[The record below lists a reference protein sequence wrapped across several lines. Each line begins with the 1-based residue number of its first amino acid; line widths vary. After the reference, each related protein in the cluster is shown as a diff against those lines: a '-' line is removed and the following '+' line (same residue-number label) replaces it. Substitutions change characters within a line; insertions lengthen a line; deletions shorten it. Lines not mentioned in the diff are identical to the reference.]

1 MNVPALLLTLRKRD
15 RDIAVAMGIK
25 VAQLNRWQKKI
36 QEPSDES
43 FVKIREFVES
53 HISEL
58 QKFLDGTIEKTT
70 PVEEVAMKE
79 PEPII
84 EEVEETELEVEQE
97 PVKKSKVTKR
107 SLGKWKNKN

>member
-1 MNVPALLLTLRKRD
+1 MNVPALLTILRKRD
-15 RDIAVAMGIK
+15 RDIAETMRIK

-58 QKFLDGTIEKTT
+58 QKFLDGTIEKAT
-70 PVEEVAMKE
+70 P
-79 PEPII
+79 I
-84 EEVEETELEVEQE
+84 EEVTIKEPDHIIENVVEPKVEVEKE
-97 PVKKSKVTKR
+97 PVKKPKIKKVSSWKTK
-107 SLGKWKNKN
+107 K

>member
-15 RDIAVAMGIK
+15 RDIAQAMGIK
-25 VAQLNRWQKKI
+25 VAQLNRRQKKI

-58 QKFLDGTIEKTT
+58 QKFL
-70 PVEEVAMKE
+70 
-79 PEPII
+79 
-84 EEVEETELEVEQE
+84 
-97 PVKKSKVTKR
+97 
-107 SLGKWKNKN
+107 N

>member
-15 RDIAVAMGIK
+15 RDIAQAMGIK

-58 QKFLDGTIEKTT
+58 QKFLDWSVEKTT
-70 PVEEVAMKE
+70 PIEEVAIKE
-79 PEPII
+79 PEPMIEKI
-84 EEVEETELEVEQE
+84 EEPEVEVEQE
-97 PVKKSKVTKR
+97 PVKKPKITKR
-107 SLGKWKNKN
+107 NLGKWGKR

>member
-58 QKFLDGTIEKTT
+58 QKFL
-70 PVEEVAMKE
+70 
-79 PEPII
+79 
-84 EEVEETELEVEQE
+84 
-97 PVKKSKVTKR
+97 
-107 SLGKWKNKN
+107 N

>member
-15 RDIAVAMGIK
+15 RDIAQTMGIK

-58 QKFLDGTIEKTT
+58 QKFLDGTIEKAT
-70 PVEEVAMKE
+70 PVKEVA
-79 PEPII
+79 
-84 EEVEETELEVEQE
+84 VEESE
-97 PVKKSKVTKR
+97 PVIAKTEELVIKKPKVTKR
-107 SLGKWKNKN
+107 SLGKWGKKN

>member
-15 RDIAVAMGIK
+15 RDIAQTMGIK

-58 QKFLDGTIEKTT
+58 QKFLNWEQEKAT
-70 PVEEVAMKE
+70 PVEEVA
-79 PEPII
+79 
-84 EEVEETELEVEQE
+84 VEELKPVIEKVEE
-97 PVKKSKVTKR
+97 PVIKKPKITKR
-107 SLGKWKNKN
+107 SLGKWGKK

>member
-15 RDIAVAMGIK
+15 RDIAQTMGIK

-43 FVKIREFVES
+43 FVKIREFVEN

-70 PVEEVAMKE
+70 SVEEVAVEKSE
-79 PEPII
+79 PVI
-84 EEVEETELEVEQE
+84 EEVEE
-97 PVKKSKVTKR
+97 PVIKKPKITKR
-107 SLGKWKNKN
+107 SLGKWGKK

>member
-36 QEPSDES
+36 QEPWDES
-43 FVKIREFVES
+43 EIKIREFVGK

-58 QKFLDGTIEKTT
+58 QKFLDWTIEKTT
-70 PVEEVAMKE
+70 PVEEVAIKEVE
-79 PEPII
+79 PEI
-84 EEVEETELEVEQE
+84 EKVNEIEKVEQE
-97 PVKKSKVTKR
+97 PIKKPKITKKSF
-107 SLGKWKNKN
+107 SKWKSIT

>member
-1 MNVPALLLTLRKRD
+1 
-15 RDIAVAMGIK
+15 MGIK

-58 QKFLDGTIEKTT
+58 QKFLNWTIEKAT
-70 PVEEVAMKE
+70 P
-79 PEPII
+79 I
-84 EEVEETELEVEQE
+84 EEVTIKEVEPMVEKVEESEVEVEQK
-97 PVKKSKVTKR
+97 PAKKPKITKKSF
-107 SLGKWKNKN
+107 SKWKSIT

>member
-15 RDIAVAMGIK
+15 RDIAQSMGIK

-70 PVEEVAMKE
+70 PVEEVAIKE

-84 EEVEETELEVEQE
+84 EEVEEPELEVEQE
-97 PVKKSKVTKR
+97 PVKKPKVTRKNIR
-107 SLGKWKNKN
+107 KWGK